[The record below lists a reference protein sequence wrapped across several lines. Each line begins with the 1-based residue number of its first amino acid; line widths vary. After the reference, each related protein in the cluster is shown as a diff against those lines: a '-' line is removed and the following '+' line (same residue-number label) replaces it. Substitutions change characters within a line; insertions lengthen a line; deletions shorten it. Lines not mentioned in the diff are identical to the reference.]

1 MYLDYKKAFDT
12 VPHKRLV
19 NKLEHLGFTGGLLN
33 WVKAFLT
40 NGTMRVV
47 VNGSFSAQAVVLSG
61 VPQGSVLG
69 PLLYSSCSSMSY
81 LIGIRTTCMFADD
94 TKKWTRLTNPTDAES
109 LQKDLDSLSTWSA
122 RWQLKFNPEKC
133 KLMHIGHKQDTSIQ
147 SVRTILIGTYRK
159 SRKKQTQEY

>member
-1 MYLDYKKAFDT
+1 
-12 VPHKRLV
+12 
-19 NKLEHLGFTGGLLN
+19 
-33 WVKAFLT
+33 
-40 NGTMRVV
+40 
-47 VNGSFSAQAVVLSG
+47 
-61 VPQGSVLG
+61 
-69 PLLYSSCSSMSY
+69 
-81 LIGIRTTCMFADD
+81 MFADD

-159 SRKKQTQEY
+159 SRKKKT